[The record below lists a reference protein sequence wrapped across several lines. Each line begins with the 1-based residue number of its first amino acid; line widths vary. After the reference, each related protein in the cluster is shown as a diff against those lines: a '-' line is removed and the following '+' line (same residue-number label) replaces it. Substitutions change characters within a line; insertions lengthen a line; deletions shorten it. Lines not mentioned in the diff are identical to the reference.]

1 MGMTINTNIA
11 SLNAQRNLG
20 KTQGMLNKSLQR
32 LSSGLRINSAKDDAA
47 GLAIGTR
54 MGAQVRGLNQAIRNA
69 NDGISLAQTAEGAL
83 QETTNLLQR
92 LRELAVQSAND
103 TNTASDRSSLQA
115 EATQLLQELG
125 RIAETTQFNG
135 KKLLNGT
142 FTGAQFQVGANA
154 NQTISVGVNSSK
166 TTDLG
171 SYQANGAVAVSTLSL
186 AGGDLLI
193 NGTDVGIS
201 TDGSAE
207 AKAVAINAVSDT
219 TGVTA
224 SAMTSVSSDQ
234 TLLRNQTLL
243 AGDLT
248 VNGINVGAVSGSYN
262 IATQGSNL
270 ATAINAVTN
279 QTGVIATSD
288 LSTGSLTLTSSTG
301 KDIVIGSNN
310 GDAGYNRL
318 ENATGFAVSAS
329 TEISQNTMTFASGAA
344 GVATIDVT
352 TKLEAGDTLQVGTVT
367 FTISAAANSATNID
381 SSGADVDADIDNI
394 KAALDL
400 AVSAGTLTNA
410 TIAQAGGA
418 GAAVTLTSDVATNS
432 VDHVAATYT
441 AAGTGVMTGA
451 SGAGDVASEG
461 GIAIGNTVILGG
473 ITYEF
478 VLPGGTA
485 SGTNIAVSF
494 GADNDANETN
504 LAGAINNQ
512 YSLGNTNVQASV
524 ATGNLVVTADL
535 LGTAGNTTTTPTLD
549 TTDATDANVF
559 GSVVTVA
566 ATNGAGTEATNTG
579 ILEINASVQY
589 TLTGNGL
596 AKAGLQSATPTLAAL
611 STIDISTV
619 AGSNDAL
626 SILDGALSQTT
637 SSRGDLGALQNR
649 FESTISNLQNV
660 SENIS
665 AARARIMDADFA
677 AETASLTKAQVL
689 QQAGVAMLAQ
699 ANQLPQA
706 VLSLLQ

>member
-1 MGMTINTNIA
+1 MGLSINTNIA
-11 SLNAQRNLG
+11 SMNAQRNLG
-20 KTQGMLNKSLQR
+20 KTQGTLNKSLQR

-92 LRELAVQSAND
+92 IRELAVQSAND
-103 TNTASDRSSLQA
+103 TNTASDRASMQA
-115 EATQLLQELG
+115 EVSQLLQELG
-125 RIAETTQFNG
+125 RVAETTQFNG
-135 KKLLNGT
+135 KSLLNGT

-154 NQTISVGVNSSK
+154 NQTISMGVDSAK
-166 TTDLG
+166 TSDLG
-171 SYQANGAVAVSTLSL
+171 SYQANGAVAVTAVAL

-193 NGTDVGIS
+193 NGTDVGVS

-207 AKAVAINAVSDT
+207 SKAISINAVSDT

-224 SAMTSVSSDQ
+224 SATTSVSSDQ

-288 LSTGSLTLTSSTG
+288 LSTGALTLTSSTG
-301 KDIVIGSNN
+301 KDIVIDSNN
-310 GDAGYNRL
+310 SDAGYNRL

-329 TEISQNTMTFASGAA
+329 TEQSTNTIAFTN
-344 GVATIDVT
+344 GVKAVN
-352 TKLEAGDTLQVGTVT
+352 T
-367 FTISAAANSATNID
+367 FTVAAADAGGVGVEDETLTIGTHQFTYVANGSGNSATEID
-381 SSGADVDADIDNI
+381 IGTTGAEHITNM
-394 KAALDL
+394 KAAIVL
-400 AVSAGTLTNA
+400 AEAAGSISNVTISGTA
-410 TIAQAGGA
+410 TTT
-418 GAAVTLTSDVATNS
+418 VVTSDVATITTT
-432 VDHVAATYT
+432 HTATAET
-441 AAGTGVMTGA
+441 ATNGSWAENFA
-451 SGAGDVASEG
+451 GAGVG
-461 GIAIGNTVILGG
+461 VGNTVTVGG
-473 ITYEF
+473 VTYEF
-478 VLPGGTA
+478 VLAQGDSA
-485 SGTNIAVSF
+485 SGTNIAVAI
-494 GADNDANETN
+494 GADDNTTETN
-504 LAGAINNQ
+504 LQGAVVNQ
-512 YSLGNTNVQASV
+512 YSLGNSNIV
-524 ATGNLVVTADL
+524 ATIPAADLVLTADL
-535 LGTAGNTTTTPTLD
+535 LGTSGNATV
-549 TTDATDANVF
+549 DATVDLTAGDA
-559 GSVVTVA
+559 GTAASIGETIVTA
-566 ATNGAGTEATNTG
+566 SDGAGTEATNTG
-579 ILEINASVQY
+579 ILELNASVQY

-611 STIDISTV
+611 NTVDISTV

-626 SILDGALSQTT
+626 SVLDGAMSQIT

-677 AETASLTKAQVL
+677 AETAAMTKAQVL